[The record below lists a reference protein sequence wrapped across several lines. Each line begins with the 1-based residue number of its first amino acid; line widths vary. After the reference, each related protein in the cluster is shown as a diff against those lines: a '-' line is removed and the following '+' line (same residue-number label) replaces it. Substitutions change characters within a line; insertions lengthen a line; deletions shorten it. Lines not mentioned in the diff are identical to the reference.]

1 VSDFK
6 DYELFIDSL
15 SKQINNF
22 SLNLN
27 PKEFGV
33 IIEVGDGLA
42 KVVGLDEVCLGEVVY
57 YLKDGDDVGIG
68 MVMGIEPNFVHV
80 MLFNKLDLVCAGVEV
95 FSTKHHFRIPV
106 GKHVLGR
113 VINVLGQP
121 VDGAGALVTDETLEY
136 REIEAMAPGIMDRS
150 SVCEPLQTGIKII
163 DALIPIGLGQ
173 KQLILGDRQ
182 SGKTALA
189 IDTILNQKAVK
200 DAGGKFTYCIY
211 VAIGKKTSDIA
222 KIYELLRRNG
232 AMEYTIIIASTASD
246 PTSMQYVA
254 PMCGAA
260 LAEYFRDKGEAALV
274 IFDDLTKHADAYRE
288 ISLLMRRTPARGAY
302 PGDIFYLHSRL
313 LERAVKMHEKKGGGS
328 VTMLPMIE
336 TQAGDVS
343 DYIPTNVIS
352 ITDGQVYLDKQL
364 FFDGQK
370 PAIDIGLSVSR
381 IGSAAQ
387 YKAMKKIA
395 GRLKGELAQSRE
407 LESFARTVSDL
418 DPETMKMLVRG
429 RLLRELFKQSLNR
442 PIGFAN
448 MIIILFAGIKG
459 LLDKVKISEPISD
472 FEAKLFTYFSEKHQD
487 IIEFLNTEHSFDD
500 AMEERISAAIKSF
513 LETY

>member
-1 VSDFK
+1 MSDFK
-6 DYELFIDSL
+6 DYDLFIDSL
-15 SKQINNF
+15 SRQIDNF

-33 IIEVGDGLA
+33 IIEVGDGIA
-42 KVVGLDEVCLGEVVY
+42 KVVGLEEVSLGHVIY
-57 YLKDGDDVGIG
+57 YLKDGNNSGLG
-68 MVMGIEPNFVHV
+68 MVMSIEPNFVHV
-80 MLFNKLDLVCAGVEV
+80 MLFSKLEQVCAGIEV
-95 FSTKHHFRIPV
+95 FSTKEHFKIPV
-106 GKHVLGR
+106 GNHVLGR
-113 VINVLGQP
+113 VINVLGEP
-121 VDGAGALVTDETLEY
+121 IDGAGAVDYENIEY
-136 REIEAMAPGIMDRS
+136 REIEMMAPGIMDRAP
-150 SVCEPLQTGIKII
+150 VCEPLQTGIKII

-182 SGKTALA
+182 SGKTAIA
-189 IDTILNQKAVK
+189 IDTILNQKQIK
-200 DAGGKFTYCIY
+200 DAGGKFTYCVY

-222 KIYELLRRNG
+222 KIYELLRKNG
-232 AMEYTIIIASTASD
+232 AMEYTVIVATTASD
-246 PTSMQYVA
+246 PASMQYVA

-260 LAEYFRDKGEAALV
+260 IAEYFRDNGQDALV

-313 LERAVKMHEKKGGGS
+313 LERAVKMSDEKGGGS

-352 ITDGQVYLDKQL
+352 ITDGQIYLDKQL

-370 PAIDIGLSVSR
+370 PAINIGLSVSR

-387 YKAMKKIA
+387 YKAMKKIS
-395 GRLKGELAQSRE
+395 GRLKGELAQFKE
-407 LESFARTVSDL
+407 YEAFARAVSDL
-418 DPETMKMLVRG
+418 DPETMKMITRG
-429 RLLRELFKQSLNR
+429 RLLTNLFKQKLYQ

-448 MIIILFAGIKG
+448 MILILFAGIKG
-459 LLDKVKISEPISD
+459 LLDKVKITGSISD
-472 FEAKLFTYFSEKHQD
+472 FEERLFNYFEENYAD
-487 IIEFLNTEHSFDD
+487 IMQILNTEHSFDD
-500 AMEERISAAIKSF
+500 ALEEKISVGIKAF